1 MARTYEATLV
11 SLTRRQLPLTDGVSK
26 ELVASADWKTRLSA
40 AAITKA
46 YQVGAVGARA
56 LPQGVANGAAKLLAI
71 GLRHGL
77 GERRAMVARHQQRLG
92 GGTLTAAQLDAQVA
106 KAFDSYAQYWVD
118 SFRLTGRTTAEV
130 DAGFRV
136 DGAQYVDEALA
147 LGKGAILAMP
157 HIGAWDYG
165 GAWVAHHWPLTVV
178 AERLEPPELFDWFC
192 QQRQA
197 NHLKMVAL
205 GPEAGPVLLSALRKN
220 ELIGLLCDRDIAG
233 GGIEA
238 EFFGERTTFPA
249 GPATLSLRTGAVIL
263 PNAVFQEGNLAHGII
278 RPPLQ
283 FERSSK
289 LRADISALTQLL
301 VSELEALI
309 RMAPEQWHVLQPV
322 WPSDSGQ

>member
-1 MARTYEATLV
+1 MAESV
-11 SLTRRQLPLTDGVSK
+11 EQPVLPGS
-26 ELVASADWKTRLSA
+26 WKTKLTAVATTR
-40 AAITKA
+40 A
-46 YQVGAVGARA
+46 YQGAAVAARA
-56 LPQGVANGAAKLLAI
+56 LPRTAANSAAQALAF

-77 GERRAMVARHQQRLG
+77 KERRLMVERHQQRIA
-92 GGTLTAAQLDAQVA
+92 GGTLSAKQLEAQVEKTFEA
-106 KAFDSYAQYWVD
+106 YAQYWVD

-136 DGAQYVDEALA
+136 DGAHYIDDALA
-147 LGKGAILAMP
+147 LGHGAILAMP
-157 HIGAWDYG
+157 HVGAWDYG

-178 AERLEPPELFDWFC
+178 AERLEPPSLFEWFC
-192 QQRQA
+192 KQREA

-238 EFFGERTTFPA
+238 QFFGERTTFPA

-263 PNAVFQEGNLAHGII
+263 PNAVFQEGNLAHGVI

-322 WPSDSGQ
+322 WPSDRTAGEGPNSE

>member
-11 SLTRRQLPLTDGVSK
+11 SLDRHLPLTDGLSK
-26 ELVASADWKTRLSA
+26 ESVTSADWKTRLSA
-40 AAITKA
+40 VAITKA
-46 YQVGAVGARA
+46 YQLGALGARA
-56 LPQGVANGAAKLLAI
+56 LPQRAANGAAKLLGV

-92 GGTLTAAQLDAQVA
+92 GGTLNATQLDAQVA

-136 DGAQYVDEALA
+136 DGAHYVDEALA

-233 GGIEA
+233 GGTEA

-249 GPATLSLRTGAVIL
+249 GPATLSLRTGAAIL
-263 PNAVFQEGNLAHGII
+263 PNAVFQEGNFARGII

-289 LRADISALTQLL
+289 LRADVSALTQLL

-322 WPSDSGQ
+322 WPSDIGQ

>member
-1 MARTYEATLV
+1 MAESVTEPVKKT
-11 SLTRRQLPLTDGVSK
+11 
-26 ELVASADWKTRLSA
+26 DWKTKLGASATTAAYKSA
-40 AAITKA
+40 AVA
-46 YQVGAVGARA
+46 ARA
-56 LPQGVANGAAKLLAI
+56 LPQPLAAGAGRLLSL
-71 GLRHGL
+71 GLRYGL
-77 GERRAMVARHQQRLG
+77 KERRLMVARHQQRIANGALDG
-92 GGTLTAAQLDAQVA
+92 KQLDAQVA
-106 KAFDSYAQYWVD
+106 KAFDSYAKYWVD
-118 SFRLTGRTTAEV
+118 SFRLTGRSTEEV
-130 DAGFRV
+130 DAGFKV

-147 LGKGAILAMP
+147 LGNGAILAMP
-157 HIGAWDYG
+157 HVGAWDNG

-178 AERLEPPELFDWFC
+178 AERLEPPTLFDWFC
-192 QQRQA
+192 KQREA

-220 ELIGLLCDRDIAG
+220 ELIGLLCDRDIVG

-263 PNAVFQEGNLAHGII
+263 PNAVFQEGNFAHGVI

-301 VSELEALI
+301 VSELETLI

-322 WPSDSGQ
+322 WPSDRASP

>member
-1 MARTYEATLV
+1 MAE
-11 SLTRRQLPLTDGVSK
+11 LPEKPVTAG
-26 ELVASADWKTRLSA
+26 DWKTKLLA
-40 AAITKA
+40 TATTKA
-46 YQVGAVGARA
+46 YQSAAVGARA
-56 LPQGVANGAAKLLAI
+56 LPQWGANGAARLLSV
-71 GLRHGL
+71 GLRYAL
-77 GERRAMVARHQQRLG
+77 KERRLMVARHQQRIAG
-92 GGTLTAAQLDAQVA
+92 GVLDERQLEAQVGR
-106 KAFDSYAQYWVD
+106 AFDSYAQYWVD
-118 SFRLTGRTTAEV
+118 SFRLTGRSTAEV

-147 LGKGAILAMP
+147 LGNGAIMAMP
-157 HIGAWDYG
+157 HVGAWDYG

-178 AERLEPPELFDWFC
+178 AERLEPPELFAWFC
-192 QQRQA
+192 KQREA

-205 GPEAGPVLLSALRKN
+205 GPEAGPVLLSALRNN

-249 GPATLSLRTGAVIL
+249 GPATLSLRTGAAIL
-263 PNAVFQEGNLAHGII
+263 PNAVFQDGNIAHGVI

-289 LRADISALTQLL
+289 LRADVSALTQML
-301 VSELEALI
+301 VSELETLI

-322 WPSDSGQ
+322 WPSDR

>member
-1 MARTYEATLV
+1 MAEEPEAH
-11 SLTRRQLPLTDGVSK
+11 
-26 ELVASADWKTRLSA
+26 AIHADWKSKLAASA
-40 AAITKA
+40 TTKA
-46 YQVGAVGARA
+46 YQTAAAGARI
-56 LPQGVANGAAKLLAI
+56 LPQSVANGAAKVLAV

-77 GERRAMVARHQQRLG
+77 KERRMMVARHQQRIAG
-92 GGTLTAAQLDAQVA
+92 GSLNGKQLDSQVG

-136 DGAQYVDEALA
+136 DGAHHIDEALT
-147 LGKGAILAMP
+147 LGNGAILAMP

-178 AERLEPPELFDWFC
+178 AERLEPPELFEWFC
-192 QQRQA
+192 RQREA

-263 PNAVFQEGNLAHGII
+263 PNAVFQEGPIAHGVI

-289 LRADISALTQLL
+289 LRADVSALTQLL
-301 VSELEALI
+301 VSELETLI
-309 RMAPEQWHVLQPV
+309 RMVPEQWHVLLPI
-322 WPSDSGQ
+322 WPSDRSLGHGSGLTRRE

>member
-1 MARTYEATLV
+1 MAESAENPVTL
-11 SLTRRQLPLTDGVSK
+11 GN
-26 ELVASADWKTRLSA
+26 WKTRFA
-40 AAITKA
+40 AVATTKA
-46 YQVGAVGARA
+46 YQTAAAGARA
-56 LPQGVANGAAKLLAI
+56 LPQPVAERAAKALAF

-77 GERRAMVARHQQRLG
+77 RERKLMVACHQQRIA
-92 GGTLTAAQLDAQVA
+92 GGTLNAKQLEAQVKETFNA
-106 KAFDSYAQYWVD
+106 YAQYWVD

-136 DGAQYVDEALA
+136 DGAHHIDEALA
-147 LGKGAILAMP
+147 LGNGAILAMP
-157 HIGAWDYG
+157 HVGAWDYG

-178 AERLEPPELFDWFC
+178 AERLEPPELFEWFC
-192 QQRQA
+192 KQREA

-263 PNAVFQEGNLAHGII
+263 PNAVFQEGRIAHGVI

-289 LRADISALTQLL
+289 LRADVSALTQLL

-322 WPSDSGQ
+322 WPGDRAALSGLGARLTRPKDE

>member
-1 MARTYEATLV
+1 VARTYEATLIP
-11 SLTRRQLPLTDGVSK
+11 LTPATSNSLTDGSAK
-26 ELVASADWKTRLSA
+26 EPVVGWKAGLSA
-40 AAITKA
+40 TAITTA
-46 YQVGAVGARA
+46 YQAGAVGARA
-56 LPQGVANGAAKLLAI
+56 LPQHVANGAAKLLAF

-77 GERRAMVARHQQRLG
+77 KERRAMVARHQQRIA
-92 GGTLTAAQLDAQVA
+92 GGTLNATQLDTQVA
-106 KAFDSYAQYWVD
+106 KTFDSYAQYWVD

-136 DGAQYVDEALA
+136 DGAHYVDEALA
-147 LGKGAILAMP
+147 VGKGAILAMP

-178 AERLEPPELFDWFC
+178 AERLEPPALFDWFC
-192 QQRQA
+192 QQREA

-263 PNAVFQEGNLAHGII
+263 PNAVFQEGDFAHGII
-278 RPPLQ
+278 RPPLH

-301 VSELEALI
+301 VSELETLI
-309 RMAPEQWHVLQPV
+309 RLAPEQWHVLQPV
-322 WPSDSGQ
+322 WPTDRAR

>member
-1 MARTYEATLV
+1 MAESAEQPLAQVMPGSWKSKLAAVAT
-11 SLTRRQLPLTDGVSK
+11 
-26 ELVASADWKTRLSA
+26 
-40 AAITKA
+40 TKA
-46 YQVGAVGARA
+46 YQGAAVGARA
-56 LPQGVANGAAKLLAI
+56 LPQPMANGAAKLLAL

-77 GERRAMVARHQQRLG
+77 KERRLMVERHQQRIAG
-92 GGTLTAAQLDAQVA
+92 GALSATELEMQVEKTFNA
-106 KAFDSYAQYWVD
+106 YAQYWVD
-118 SFRLTGRTTAEV
+118 SFRLTGRTTAQV

-136 DGAQYVDEALA
+136 DGGHFIDEALA

-157 HIGAWDYG
+157 HVGAWDYG

-178 AERLEPPELFDWFC
+178 AERLEPPELFEWFC
-192 QQRQA
+192 KQREA
-197 NHLKMVAL
+197 NHLNMVAL

-249 GPATLSLRTGAVIL
+249 GPATLSLRTGAAIL
-263 PNAVFQEGNLAHGII
+263 PNAVFQEGNMAHGVI

-301 VSELEALI
+301 VSEFEALI

-322 WPSDSGQ
+322 WPSDRAAAANQITPTR

>member
-1 MARTYEATLV
+1 MTE
-11 SLTRRQLPLTDGVSK
+11 LPK
-26 ELVASADWKTRLSA
+26 EPVTAKDWKTKFVA
-40 AAITKA
+40 NATTKA
-46 YQVGAVGARA
+46 YQAAALGARA
-56 LPQGVANGAAKLLAI
+56 LPQKAANGTARLLSL

-77 GERRAMVARHQQRLG
+77 KERSLMVARHQQRLAN
-92 GGTLTAAQLDAQVA
+92 GTLNGKQLDAQVA

-136 DGAQYVDEALA
+136 DGAEHVDEALA
-147 LGKGAILAMP
+147 LGNGAILAMP

-192 QQRQA
+192 KQREA

-205 GPEAGPVLLSALRKN
+205 GPEAGPVLLKALRNN

-233 GGIEA
+233 GGVEA

-249 GPATLSLRTGAVIL
+249 GPATLSLRTGAAIL
-263 PNAVFQEGNLAHGII
+263 PNAVFQEGLYAHGVI

-289 LRADISALTQLL
+289 LRADVSALTQLL
-301 VSELEALI
+301 VSELESLI

-322 WPSDSGQ
+322 WPSDRRSS

>member
-1 MARTYEATLV
+1 
-11 SLTRRQLPLTDGVSK
+11 
-26 ELVASADWKTRLSA
+26 
-40 AAITKA
+40 
-46 YQVGAVGARA
+46 
-56 LPQGVANGAAKLLAI
+56 
-71 GLRHGL
+71 
-77 GERRAMVARHQQRLG
+77 MVARHQQRIAR
-92 GGTLTAAQLDAQVA
+92 GTLDAKQLDTQVE

-136 DGAQYVDEALA
+136 DGAHHIDEALS

-192 QQRQA
+192 QQREA

-205 GPEAGPVLLSALRKN
+205 GPQAGPVLLSALRKN

-249 GPATLSLRTGAVIL
+249 GPATLSLRTGAIIL
-263 PNAVFQEGNLAHGII
+263 PNAVFQEGAMAHGVI

-289 LRADISALTQLL
+289 LRADVSALTQLL
-301 VSELEALI
+301 VSELETLI

-322 WPSDSGQ
+322 WPSDRATGGNAPSGGSSTGSGSGFGAGPGLTSGE

>member
-1 MARTYEATLV
+1 MAGPAEEAAYPTN
-11 SLTRRQLPLTDGVSK
+11 
-26 ELVASADWKTRLSA
+26 WKTRFFG

-46 YQVGAVGARA
+46 YQVGATGARI
-56 LPQGVANGAAKLLAI
+56 LPQPVASGAAKLLAV

-77 GERRAMVARHQQRLG
+77 VERRVMVARHQQRIA
-92 GGTLTAAQLDAQVA
+92 GGTLTEKQLEVQVE
-106 KAFDSYAQYWVD
+106 KAFDSYAQYWLD

-136 DGAQYVDEALA
+136 DGAHYIDEALA
-147 LGKGAILAMP
+147 LGNGAILAMP
-157 HIGAWDYG
+157 HVGAWDYG

-178 AERLEPPELFDWFC
+178 AERIEPPELFDWFC
-192 QQRQA
+192 EQREA

-263 PNAVFQEGNLAHGII
+263 PNAVFQEGALAHGVI

-301 VSELEALI
+301 VSELETLI

-322 WPSDSGQ
+322 WPSDRSPDPRSSLTRSD

>member
-1 MARTYEATLV
+1 MAE
-11 SLTRRQLPLTDGVSK
+11 LPKKPVTTG
-26 ELVASADWKTRLSA
+26 DWKTKLLA
-40 AAITKA
+40 TAITRA
-46 YQVGAVGARA
+46 YQSAAVGARA
-56 LPQGVANGAAKLLAI
+56 LPQWGANGAARLLSV
-71 GLRHGL
+71 GLRYAL
-77 GERRAMVARHQQRLG
+77 KERRLMVARHQQRIAG
-92 GGTLTAAQLDAQVA
+92 GVLDERQLEAQVG

-118 SFRLTGRTTAEV
+118 SFRLTGRSTAEV

-147 LGKGAILAMP
+147 LGNGAIMAMP
-157 HIGAWDYG
+157 HVGTWDYG

-178 AERLEPPELFDWFC
+178 AERLEPPELFAWFC
-192 QQRQA
+192 KQREA

-205 GPEAGPVLLSALRKN
+205 GPEAGPVLLSALRNN

-249 GPATLSLRTGAVIL
+249 GPATLSLRTGAAIL
-263 PNAVFQEGNLAHGII
+263 PNAVFQDGNIAHGVI

-289 LRADISALTQLL
+289 LRADVSALTQML
-301 VSELEALI
+301 VSELETLI

-322 WPSDSGQ
+322 WPSDR

>member
-1 MARTYEATLV
+1 MTESGEESART
-11 SLTRRQLPLTDGVSK
+11 SDWKSK
-26 ELVASADWKTRLSA
+26 LAASATTAAYKSA
-40 AAITKA
+40 AVA
-46 YQVGAVGARA
+46 ARA
-56 LPQGVANGAAKLLAI
+56 LPQPVANGAAKLLSL
-71 GLRHGL
+71 GLRYGL
-77 GERRAMVARHQQRLG
+77 TERRLMVARHQQRIANG
-92 GGTLTAAQLDAQVA
+92 ALDSKELDVQVG

-118 SFRLTGRTTAEV
+118 SFRLTGQSTAEV
-130 DAGFRV
+130 DASFRV
-136 DGAQYVDEALA
+136 DGAQYIDEALA

-157 HIGAWDYG
+157 HVGAWDNG

-192 QQRQA
+192 KQREA

-249 GPATLSLRTGAVIL
+249 GPATLSLRTGAAIL
-263 PNAVFQEGNLAHGII
+263 PNAVFQEGKIAHGVI

-301 VSELEALI
+301 VRELESLI

-322 WPSDSGQ
+322 WPSDRGRS

>member
-1 MARTYEATLV
+1 MAEEPKAH
-11 SLTRRQLPLTDGVSK
+11 
-26 ELVASADWKTRLSA
+26 AIHADWKSKLAASA
-40 AAITKA
+40 TTKA
-46 YQVGAVGARA
+46 YQTAAAGARI
-56 LPQGVANGAAKLLAI
+56 LPQSVANGVAKVLAV

-77 GERRAMVARHQQRLG
+77 KERRMMVARHQQRIAG
-92 GGTLTAAQLDAQVA
+92 GSLNGKQLDSQVG
-106 KAFDSYAQYWVD
+106 KAFNSYAQYWVD

-136 DGAQYVDEALA
+136 DGAHHIDEALT
-147 LGKGAILAMP
+147 LGNGAILAMP

-178 AERLEPPELFDWFC
+178 AERLEPPKLFEWFC
-192 QQRQA
+192 QQREA

-205 GPEAGPVLLSALRKN
+205 GPEAGRVLLSALRKN

-263 PNAVFQEGNLAHGII
+263 PNAVFQEGPKAHGVI

-283 FERSSK
+283 FERSSN
-289 LRADISALTQLL
+289 LRADVSALTQLL
-301 VSELEALI
+301 VSELETLI
-309 RMAPEQWHVLQPV
+309 RMAPEQWHVLLPI
-322 WPSDSGQ
+322 WPSDRSLGLGSGLTRRE

>member
-1 MARTYEATLV
+1 LKTEPVEAPAV
-11 SLTRRQLPLTDGVSK
+11 HGNWKSK
-26 ELVASADWKTRLSA
+26 LIATATTTAYKTGA
-40 AAITKA
+40 A
-46 YQVGAVGARA
+46 GAR
-56 LPQGVANGAAKLLAI
+56 LMPQNVANGVAKVLAV

-77 GERRAMVARHQQRLG
+77 KDRALMVARHQQRLAG
-92 GGTLTAAQLDAQVA
+92 GSLDAQQLDTQIA

-136 DGAQYVDEALA
+136 DGAHHIDEALA

-249 GPATLSLRTGAVIL
+249 GPATLSLRTGAAIL
-263 PNAVFQEGNLAHGII
+263 PNAVFQEGALAHGVI

-301 VSELEALI
+301 VSELETLI

-322 WPSDSGQ
+322 WPSDRVVGPKTVPGSTVTPGE

>member
-1 MARTYEATLV
+1 MAEPAEK
-11 SLTRRQLPLTDGVSK
+11 PANPGN
-26 ELVASADWKTRLSA
+26 WKTKLVDVA
-40 AAITKA
+40 TTKA
-46 YQVGAVGARA
+46 YQTAAVGARA
-56 LPQGVANGAAKLLAI
+56 LPQPVASGAAKALAF

-77 GERRAMVARHQQRLG
+77 KERRLMVARHQQRIAGGALG
-92 GGTLTAAQLDAQVA
+92 AKQLDAQVEKTFEA
-106 KAFDSYAQYWVD
+106 YAQYWVD

-136 DGAQYVDEALA
+136 DGAHYIDEALA
-147 LGKGAILAMP
+147 LGNGAILAMP

-178 AERLEPPELFDWFC
+178 AERLEPPELFEWFC
-192 QQRQA
+192 KQREA

-263 PNAVFQEGNLAHGII
+263 PNAVFQDGSVAHGVI

-309 RMAPEQWHVLQPV
+309 RTAPEQWHVLQPV
-322 WPSDSGQ
+322 WPSDRAAVAGALAAEEAQEKDE